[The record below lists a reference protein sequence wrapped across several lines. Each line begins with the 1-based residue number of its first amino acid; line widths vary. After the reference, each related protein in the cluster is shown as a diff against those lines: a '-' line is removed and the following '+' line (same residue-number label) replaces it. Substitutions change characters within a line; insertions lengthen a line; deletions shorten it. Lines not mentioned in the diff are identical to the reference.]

1 MSRAASRPR
10 LNRGLI
16 LRTGLEFADANGI
29 EALKM
34 RELARELGFEAMAL
48 YRHVANKEEI
58 LEGLVDLVLS
68 EVEMPSAG
76 ADWAASIRAGAISF
90 HAAIERHP
98 WVAGL
103 LTKPPGLRPAR
114 LEFAESLLARLEEAG
129 FSEDVRFHAYHV
141 LDAWIIGYSLWLAGH
156 SLTPAERQAVN
167 RRLADDGPLDD
178 YPRLLEHHDQ
188 HAIEGGHRDVSAFE
202 VGLDL
207 ILEGLKESATKKR
220 PSGA

>member
-10 LNRGLI
+10 LSRERI
-16 LRTGLEFADANGI
+16 LRTALEFADANGI

-48 YRHVANKEEI
+48 YRHVAGKDAI

-68 EVEMPSAG
+68 EVEPPPAS
-76 ADWAASIRAGAISF
+76 ADWAASIRSGAISF
-90 HAAIERHP
+90 HRAIERHS

-114 LEFAESLLARLEEAG
+114 LEFAESLLARLEEGG
-129 FSEDVRFHAYHV
+129 FSEDVRYHAYHV

-156 SLTPAERQAVN
+156 SLTPAEREAVN
-167 RRLADDGPLDD
+167 RRLADEGPLDD
-178 YPRLLEHHDQ
+178 YPRLLEHHDR
-188 HAIEGGHRDVSAFE
+188 HETPGPHRDVSAFE

-207 ILEGLKESATKKR
+207 ILEGLMENAPTKR
-220 PSGA
+220 RSGA

>member
-1 MSRAASRPR
+1 MSRAPTRSPLSRDR
-10 LNRGLI
+10 I
-16 LRTGLEFADANGI
+16 LRTALEFADANGI

-34 RELARELGFEAMAL
+34 RELGRALGFEAMAL
-48 YRHVANKEEI
+48 YRHVPSKDAI

-68 EVEMPSAG
+68 EVEPPSASG
-76 ADWAASIRAGAISF
+76 DWAASIRAGAISF
-90 HAAIERHP
+90 HEAIERHP

-141 LDAWIIGYSLWLAGH
+141 LDAWIIGYALWLAGH
-156 SLTPAERQAVN
+156 SLTPAEREAVT
-167 RRLADDGPLDD
+167 RRLADGGPLDD
-178 YPRLLEHHDQ
+178 YPRLVEHHDQ
-188 HAIEGGHRDVSAFE
+188 HETPGPHRDVSAFE

-207 ILEGLKESATKKR
+207 ILEGLKETAAT
-220 PSGA
+220 